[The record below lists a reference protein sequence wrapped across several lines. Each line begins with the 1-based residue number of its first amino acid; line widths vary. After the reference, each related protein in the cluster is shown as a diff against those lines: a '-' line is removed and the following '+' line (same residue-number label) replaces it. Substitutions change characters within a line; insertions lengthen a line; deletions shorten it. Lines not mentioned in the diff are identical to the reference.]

1 MQVVL
6 WEKKRGSM
14 RNFRSNFV
22 IVLVY
27 CTVTQVNAAWLE
39 LVSDD
44 KRSIFIE
51 TDLVIP
57 YLTNRKMAKELHE
70 YKIARDDGA
79 TSLRIRSDYDCKKR
93 MFRTLAVD
101 RVAGEMGVGKIISLN
116 NKPSKWKKIKATDSL
131 NKVFDFVCKKN

>member
-57 YLTNRKMAKELHE
+57 YLTDRKMAKELHE

-116 NKPSKWKKIKATDSL
+116 NKPSKWKKIKGTDSL

>member
-1 MQVVL
+1 
-6 WEKKRGSM
+6 M
-14 RNFRSNFV
+14 RNFRSVFI

-27 CTVTQVNAAWLE
+27 STVTQVNAAWLE

-51 TDLVIP
+51 TDLIIP

>member
-1 MQVVL
+1 
-6 WEKKRGSM
+6 M
-14 RNFRSNFV
+14 RNFRSVFI

-27 CTVTQVNAAWLE
+27 STVTQVNAAWLE

-51 TDLVIP
+51 TDLIIP

-116 NKPSKWKKIKATDSL
+116 NKPSKWKKIKGTDSL

>member
-1 MQVVL
+1 
-6 WEKKRGSM
+6 M
-14 RNFRSNFV
+14 RKCRLNFT
-22 IVLVY
+22 IVLFY
-27 CTVTQVNAAWLE
+27 FITSQVNAEWLE

-44 KRSIFIE
+44 KRSVFIE
-51 TDLVIP
+51 TDLIIP
-57 YLTNRKMAKELHE
+57 YLTDRKMAKELHE
-70 YKIARDDGA
+70 YKIARNDGA
-79 TSLRIRSDYDCKKR
+79 TSLRVRSDYDCKKR

>member
-1 MQVVL
+1 M
-6 WEKKRGSM
+6 K
-14 RNFRSNFV
+14 NFRSIFI
-22 IVLVY
+22 IVLV
-27 CTVTQVNAAWLE
+27 CFTVTPVNAAWLE

-93 MFRTLAVD
+93 VFRTLAVD

-116 NKPSKWKKIKATDSL
+116 NKPSKWKKIKAADSL
-131 NKVFDFVCKKN
+131 SKVFDFVCKKN

>member
-1 MQVVL
+1 
-6 WEKKRGSM
+6 M
-14 RNFRSNFV
+14 RIFRSNLV
-22 IVLVY
+22 IVLFFL
-27 CTVTQVNAAWLE
+27 TTTQVNAEWLE
-39 LVSDD
+39 LISDD
-44 KRSIFIE
+44 NRSVFIE
-51 TDLVIP
+51 TDLIIP
-57 YLTNRKMAKELHE
+57 YLTDRKMAKELHE

-116 NKPSKWKKIKATDSL
+116 NKPSKWKKIKGKDSI

>member
-1 MQVVL
+1 MG
-6 WEKKRGSM
+6 KKRGSM
-14 RNFRSNFV
+14 RNFQSIFI

-27 CTVTQVNAAWLE
+27 FTVTPVNAAWLE

-44 KRSIFIE
+44 KRSVYIE
-51 TDLVIP
+51 TDLIIP

-116 NKPSKWKKIKATDSL
+116 NKPSKWKKIKVTDSL

>member
-1 MQVVL
+1 
-6 WEKKRGSM
+6 M
-14 RNFRSNFV
+14 RNFRANFV
-22 IVLVY
+22 IILFFL
-27 CTVTQVNAAWLE
+27 TTTQVNAEWLE

-57 YLTNRKMAKELHE
+57 YLTDRKMAKELHE

-116 NKPSKWKKIKATDSL
+116 NKPSKWKKIKGTDSL

>member
-1 MQVVL
+1 
-6 WEKKRGSM
+6 M
-14 RNFRSNFV
+14 RNFRSNFI

-27 CTVTQVNAAWLE
+27 FTVTQANAAWLE

-44 KRSIFIE
+44 KRSVFIE
-51 TDLVIP
+51 TDLIIP

-93 MFRTLAVD
+93 LFRTLAVD

-116 NKPSKWKKIKATDSL
+116 NKPAKGKKLKANDSL

>member
-1 MQVVL
+1 M
-6 WEKKRGSM
+6 K
-14 RNFRSNFV
+14 NFRSIFI

-27 CTVTQVNAAWLE
+27 FTVTPVNSAWLE

-116 NKPSKWKKIKATDSL
+116 NKPSKWKKIKGTDSL

>member
-1 MQVVL
+1 M
-6 WEKKRGSM
+6 GM
-14 RNFRSNFV
+14 RNFRSNFI
-22 IVLVY
+22 IVLFY
-27 CTVTQVNAAWLE
+27 FLTSQVNAEWLE

-44 KRSIFIE
+44 KRSVFIE
-51 TDLVIP
+51 TDLIIP
-57 YLTNRKMAKELHE
+57 YLTSRKMAKELHE

>member
-1 MQVVL
+1 
-6 WEKKRGSM
+6 M
-14 RNFRSNFV
+14 RYFRSNFV
-22 IVLVY
+22 IVLFFLM
-27 CTVTQVNAAWLE
+27 TTQVNAEWLE
-39 LVSDD
+39 LISDD
-44 KRSIFIE
+44 KRSVFIE
-51 TDLVIP
+51 TDLIIP
-57 YLTNRKMAKELHE
+57 YLSNRKMAKELHE

-116 NKPSKWKKIKATDSL
+116 NKPSKWKKIKANDSL

>member
-1 MQVVL
+1 
-6 WEKKRGSM
+6 M
-14 RNFRSNFV
+14 RNFRSIFI

-27 CTVTQVNAAWLE
+27 FTVNQVNAAWLE
-39 LVSDD
+39 LLSDD
-44 KRSIFIE
+44 KRSVFIE
-51 TDLVIP
+51 TDLIIP

-116 NKPSKWKKIKATDSL
+116 NKPSKWKKIKANDSL

>member
-1 MQVVL
+1 
-6 WEKKRGSM
+6 M
-14 RNFRSNFV
+14 RNFRSVFI

-27 CTVTQVNAAWLE
+27 STVTQVNAAWLE

-51 TDLVIP
+51 TDLIIP

-79 TSLRIRSDYDCKKR
+79 TSLRIRSD
-93 MFRTLAVD
+93 
-101 RVAGEMGVGKIISLN
+101 
-116 NKPSKWKKIKATDSL
+116 
-131 NKVFDFVCKKN
+131 

>member
-1 MQVVL
+1 
-6 WEKKRGSM
+6 M
-14 RNFRSNFV
+14 RNFRSVFI

-27 CTVTQVNAAWLE
+27 STVTQVNAAWLE

-51 TDLVIP
+51 TDLIIP

-93 MFRTLAVD
+93 MVRTLAVD
-101 RVAGEMGVGKIISLN
+101 RVSGEMGVGKIISLN

-131 NKVFDFVCKKN
+131 KKVFDFVCKKN

>member
-1 MQVVL
+1 
-6 WEKKRGSM
+6 M
-14 RNFRSNFV
+14 RNFRSNFI
-22 IVLVY
+22 IVMV
-27 CTVTQVNAAWLE
+27 CFTVTQVNAAWLE

-44 KRSIFIE
+44 KRSVFIE
-51 TDLVIP
+51 TDLIIP

-93 MFRTLAVD
+93 MVRTLAVD

-116 NKPSKWKKIKATDSL
+116 NKPSKWKKIKVTDSL

>member
-1 MQVVL
+1 MG
-6 WEKKRGSM
+6 KKRGSM
-14 RNFRSNFV
+14 RNFQSIFI

-27 CTVTQVNAAWLE
+27 FTVTPVNAAWLE

-44 KRSIFIE
+44 KRSVYIE
-51 TDLVIP
+51 TDLIIP

-70 YKIARDDGA
+70 YRIARDDGA

-116 NKPSKWKKIKATDSL
+116 DEPSKWKKIKATDSL
-131 NKVFDFVCKKN
+131 SRVLDFVCKKD

>member
-1 MQVVL
+1 
-6 WEKKRGSM
+6 M

-131 NKVFDFVCKKN
+131 NKIFDFVCKKN

>member
-1 MQVVL
+1 MI
-6 WEKKRGSM
+6 
-14 RNFRSNFV
+14 NFRSVFI

-27 CTVTQVNAAWLE
+27 STVTQVNAAWLE

-51 TDLVIP
+51 TDLIIP

-131 NKVFDFVCKKN
+131 YKVFDFVCKKN

>member
-1 MQVVL
+1 
-6 WEKKRGSM
+6 M
-14 RNFRSNFV
+14 RNFRSNFI

-27 CTVTQVNAAWLE
+27 FTVTPANAAWLE
-39 LVSDD
+39 VVSDD
-44 KRSIFIE
+44 KRSVFIE
-51 TDLVIP
+51 TDLIIP
-57 YLTNRKMAKELHE
+57 YLSNRKMAKELHE

-116 NKPSKWKKIKATDSL
+116 NKPSKWKKIKANDSL

>member
-1 MQVVL
+1 M
-6 WEKKRGSM
+6 K
-14 RNFRSNFV
+14 NFRSIFI

-27 CTVTQVNAAWLE
+27 FTVTPVNSAWLE

-57 YLTNRKMAKELHE
+57 YLTDRKMAKELHE

-116 NKPSKWKKIKATDSL
+116 NKPSKWKKIKGTDSL

>member
-1 MQVVL
+1 
-6 WEKKRGSM
+6 M
-14 RNFRSNFV
+14 RNFRSNFI

-27 CTVTQVNAAWLE
+27 FTVTQANAAWLE

-44 KRSIFIE
+44 KRSVFIE
-51 TDLVIP
+51 TDLIIP
-57 YLTNRKMAKELHE
+57 YLSNRKMAKELHE

-116 NKPSKWKKIKATDSL
+116 NEPSKWKKIKGTDSL

>member
-1 MQVVL
+1 
-6 WEKKRGSM
+6 M
-14 RNFRSNFV
+14 RKCRLNFT
-22 IVLVY
+22 IVLFY
-27 CTVTQVNAAWLE
+27 FITSQVNAEWLE

-44 KRSIFIE
+44 KRSVFIE
-51 TDLVIP
+51 TDLIIP

-116 NKPSKWKKIKATDSL
+116 DEPSKWKKIKATDSL
-131 NKVFDFVCKKN
+131 NKVIDFVCKKN

>member
-116 NKPSKWKKIKATDSL
+116 NKPSKWKKIKGTDSL